1 MKNLILGH
9 IYFLKKDHF
18 FYGCIAI
25 ALIMLII
32 SIRVSSFLPIEIPVT
47 GIDSFFNLFLGDET
61 IIYAFMLLTVNM
73 VSETYQ
79 SGVIKNIIGKGTGK
93 DKYYLSIVL
102 TISLAFLLI
111 TMISGIIAGIIASY
125 KFGLGTIMYPSYY
138 ILAIIARILFV
149 VASISFSLT
158 AIIFTKN
165 TIYGMVLA
173 LIIPNIPQIIETIF
187 NIIKIN
193 INLDLFKISN
203 HMPTIQNASTDISP
217 FLPCFILL
225 VVYIALSTI
234 IGIYLLKKQDIK

>member
-1 MKNLILGH
+1 
-9 IYFLKKDHF
+9 
-18 FYGCIAI
+18 
-25 ALIMLII
+25 MLII

-149 VASISFSLT
+149 VASISF
-158 AIIFTKN
+158 
-165 TIYGMVLA
+165 
-173 LIIPNIPQIIETIF
+173 
-187 NIIKIN
+187 
-193 INLDLFKISN
+193 
-203 HMPTIQNASTDISP
+203 H
-217 FLPCFILL
+217 
-225 VVYIALSTI
+225 
-234 IGIYLLKKQDIK
+234 

>member
-1 MKNLILGH
+1 
-9 IYFLKKDHF
+9 
-18 FYGCIAI
+18 
-25 ALIMLII
+25 
-32 SIRVSSFLPIEIPVT
+32 
-47 GIDSFFNLFLGDET
+47 
-61 IIYAFMLLTVNM
+61 
-73 VSETYQ
+73 
-79 SGVIKNIIGKGTGK
+79 
-93 DKYYLSIVL
+93 
-102 TISLAFLLI
+102 
-111 TMISGIIAGIIASY
+111 
-125 KFGLGTIMYPSYY
+125 MYPAYY

-158 AIIFTKN
+158 AIIYTKN

-187 NIIKIN
+187 SIIKIN

-203 HMPTIQNASTDISP
+203 HMPTIQNASIDISP